1 MCSNC
6 KSIYGRKAF
15 KHEPINC
22 PIQYYCGICA
32 RTCNHTTLKCPDA
45 NALRYRKPTCVEQLI
60 PGSVLDAY
68 GICSFTPLPDPL
80 FEMEPLH
87 TPVLEVVDTDKDIR
101 AKLTQYGK
109 SDKGKM
115 KDLRTRLN
123 KVADDLGLKLV
134 YVKPITVVG

>member
-15 KHEPINC
+15 KHDPINC
-22 PIQYYCGICA
+22 PIQYYCSICA
-32 RTCNHTTLKCPDA
+32 RTCNHTTLRCPDKD
-45 NALRYRKPTCVEQLI
+45 ALRLRRPTCLEQLI

-68 GICSFTPLPDPL
+68 GVCSITPLPDPL

-115 KDLRTRLN
+115 KDLRSRLM
-123 KVADDLGLKLV
+123 KTADDHGLKLV
-134 YVKPITVVG
+134 YVKPMVLAE